1 MQEYA
6 EHALR
11 SAIQGVAVAVG
22 FLLVIVIVRRFHPG
36 LASDMLGAGQNH
48 P

>member
-6 EHALR
+6 EHALK
-11 SAIQGVAVAVG
+11 SAVQGVAVAVG
-22 FLLVIVIVRRFHPG
+22 FLLVVLVIRRFHPG
-36 LASDMLGAGQNH
+36 LASDLMGAGQNH